1 LALAS
6 CSAAAVQWP
15 AIAGLLLTLTSWTIC
30 RAIQWLYKGSKMDAL
45 AKAVVDAFAFLE
57 LSDDETID
65 PDAASEAMEMLAY
78 DLQKCTDA
86 EKAALK
92 KALDAEYKA
101 KKARKASK
109 KVLTFYK
116 DFFSNTGLDDEE

>member
-1 LALAS
+1 
-6 CSAAAVQWP
+6 
-15 AIAGLLLTLTSWTIC
+15 
-30 RAIQWLYKGSKMDAL
+30 MDAL

-65 PDAASEAMEMLAY
+65 PDSAVEAIEMLTH

-92 KALDAEYKA
+92 KALDAEYMAQKF
-101 KKARKASK
+101 RKAPANILK
-109 KVLTFYK
+109 FYK
-116 DFFSNTGLDDEE
+116 DFFENTGLDEMD